1 MLRNIPQIK
10 LRMINILL
18 HAFEKNV
25 RPTLVSRSP
34 PNCMRTV
41 WYCLAWLAP
50 HVVGFV
56 IFDYSDIYSVL
67 NLKMHCIT
75 IHVTCDVFGFDW
87 ANNLCRIILIEILEN
102 FESLA
107 SLILSSKTCVEL
119 ILWIRTLKILFQ
131 TLLFHYCWWICFSLW
146 FSRRFSRTKPTEYAA
161 MSREWV
167 ISYTYDPMPP
177 GSSIIEQRTE

>member
-1 MLRNIPQIK
+1 MLSK
-10 LRMINILL
+10 KTFHSL
-18 HAFEKNV
+18 
-25 RPTLVSRSP
+25 RSP

-102 FESLA
+102 FESAA

-161 MSREWV
+161 KRHVNESYLTRMIRCHQDPRSLNNGRSSQAVGLFV
-167 ISYTYDPMPP
+167 IDENIHPL
-177 GSSIIEQRTE
+177 